1 MIWKALSNIQTPLL
15 NGKLNNPFASS
26 EKTMRSAQGTVN
38 AKTWSNKLFDFLEKD
53 NKTRTFFFTCKTP
66 WCVRLIAKSFMQEG
80 QFLKKH
86 QKQAP
91 IHFELLQDK
100 LCLEDS
106 IFRVAE

>member
-1 MIWKALSNIQTPLL
+1 
-15 NGKLNNPFASS
+15 
-26 EKTMRSAQGTVN
+26 
-38 AKTWSNKLFDFLEKD
+38 
-53 NKTRTFFFTCKTP
+53 
-66 WCVRLIAKSFMQEG
+66 MQEG